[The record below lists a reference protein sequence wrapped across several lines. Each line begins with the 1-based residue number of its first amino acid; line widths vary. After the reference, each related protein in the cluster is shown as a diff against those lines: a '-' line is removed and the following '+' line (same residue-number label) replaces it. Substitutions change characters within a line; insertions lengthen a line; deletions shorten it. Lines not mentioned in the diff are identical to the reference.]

1 MKVIIEKIN
10 KARVLTAVIFYL
22 CLDDKQIKDVFE
34 TKEKDDETIIKKLQE
49 FIRINGKKG
58 KYNKALGI

>member
-1 MKVIIEKIN
+1 MKILIEKID
-10 KARVLTAVIFYL
+10 KTRVLTAVIFYL
-22 CLDDKQIKDVFE
+22 CLDDKQVKDVFE
-34 TKEKDDETIIKKLQE
+34 INERDDEIIIKKLQD